1 MRFHADT
8 FNLNSLSR
16 SLLAGAMLSVVIS
29 CADSFAPAS
38 APELEPNFA
47 TDEVVPESV
56 KEAFLALESA
66 PSVGMSSSNLSASY
80 SVTAGPMASLSA
92 SAGSRPYTV
101 SRVDFAPEPS
111 PSNVVPLLKDDGFY
125 GAFIPI
131 GFDFEF
137 YGEVHDK
144 FNVHSNGFIMFG
156 PLPGTSQS
164 FWVVDNIPAPAL
176 PNNMIALAWADWDPR
191 KAGSSIRYETRG
203 EPGSRRLVLQYEN
216 VGEAGTNVS
225 GKLTSQLVIEE
236 GTNRITIYTTSMTI
250 RAGAHRVTQGVE
262 NALGTTATFDSI
274 TNAISGV
281 TSARV
286 RGFFDLTSDA
296 VSFLPPPPNKAP
308 VTLVPGN
315 MSVSTAPGSCSAAVE
330 VGSAGVTDDAP
341 GASVVGGARSD
352 GLPLDALY
360 PKGVTTITWTSIDVE
375 EKTSTANQ
383 LITVSDTE
391 KPSVTAPA
399 GLEAN
404 NDPLRGSAVLVAGNA
419 SGEDNCGETSIVPSR
434 SDNAALS
441 APFPVGL
448 TTITWTATD
457 GSGNTASATQI
468 VLVRDIEAPRIS
480 ASDIELDATSRSG
493 AVVPSYNLVFGDNVR
508 VVQVSCTPEP
518 GSMFRPGSTPVTCTV
533 ADAAGYSASATFN
546 VIVHGAAEQIVAL
559 ASYMETLGLSGGAGN
574 PMLNQLR
581 AALGDIENENGVS
594 CKKLDDFLRMLTDRK
609 KSSELSYAEMFEI
622 LDDAKRIKAV
632 LGCQ

>member
-8 FNLNSLSR
+8 FNLNNLSR
-16 SLLAGAMLSVVIS
+16 SLFAGFMLSVVIS

-92 SAGSRPYTV
+92 AGSTRPYVV
-101 SRVDFAPEPS
+101 SRVAFAPEAS
-111 PSNVVPLLKDDGFY
+111 PSNVVPLLKDDGFH
-125 GAFIPI
+125 GAFIPV

-144 FNVHSNGFIMFG
+144 FSVHSNGFIMFG
-156 PLPGTSQS
+156 PLPGTSQT
-164 FWVVDNIPAPAL
+164 FWVVDNIPAAAL

-216 VGEAGTNVS
+216 VGEAGST
-225 GKLTSQLVIEE
+225 GKLTSQLVLEE
-236 GTNRITIYTTSMTI
+236 GTNRITIYTASMTI
-250 RAGAHRVTQGVE
+250 RLSSHRVTQGVE
-262 NALGTTATFDSI
+262 NASGVTATFDSV
-274 TNAISGV
+274 TNAINGI
-281 TSARV
+281 TSPRV
-286 RGFFDLTSDA
+286 RGFFNLTDDA

-315 MSVSTAPGSCSAAVE
+315 VSVNTAPGSCSAVVQ
-330 VGSAGVTDDAP
+330 VGSANVSDDAP
-341 GASVVGGARSD
+341 GASVVGGVRND

-375 EKTSTANQ
+375 EKTSTADQ
-383 LITVSDTE
+383 LITVSDAQ
-391 KPSVTAPA
+391 KPSITAPA
-399 GLEAN
+399 GLEAD

-419 SGEDNCGETSIVPSR
+419 VAEDNCGETTISNSR

-448 TTITWTATD
+448 TTITWTAKD
-457 GSGNTASATQI
+457 GSGNTASATQV
-468 VLVRDIEAPRIS
+468 VLVRDVEAPKIS

-493 AVVPSYNLVFGDNVR
+493 AVVPSFNVVFGDNVR
-508 VVQVSCTPEP
+508 VVQVSCTHEP
-518 GSMFRPGSTPVTCTV
+518 GSTFRAGTTAVTCTV
-533 ADAAGYSASATFN
+533 ADAAGHSASATFN
-546 VIVHGAAEQIVAL
+546 VIVHGAAEQIVAVIG
-559 ASYMETLGLSGGAGN
+559 YMETLGLSNGAGN

-581 AALGDIENENGVS
+581 AALGDVEDENGVS
-594 CKKLDDFLRMLTDRK
+594 CKKLDDFIRMLTDRK
-609 KSSELSYAEMFEI
+609 KSSELSIAEMFEI
-622 LDDAKRIKAV
+622 LEDAKRIRAV